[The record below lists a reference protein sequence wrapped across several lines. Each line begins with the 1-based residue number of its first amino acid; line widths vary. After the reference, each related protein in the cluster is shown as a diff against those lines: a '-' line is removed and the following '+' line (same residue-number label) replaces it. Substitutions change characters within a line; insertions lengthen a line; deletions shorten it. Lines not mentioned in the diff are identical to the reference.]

1 MFETIVAC
9 GLLIIVSCLF
19 FVVLIDLIIDIIKNK
34 RLHKNHQ
41 EMFDIIELIGDKVNE
56 EVQFYNTYI
65 APNKK
70 EIKRILG
77 NYDFLPKEKAKEA
90 DEVLEKLR
98 RAVYEHTEE
107 YNKMCEETEKLRE
120 RLAKYKREHNIKD

>member
-1 MFETIVAC
+1 MIETIVAC
-9 GLLIIVSCLF
+9 SLLIIVFCLF
-19 FVVLIDLIIDIIKNK
+19 LAVLIDLIISVIKDK

-41 EMFDIIELIGDKVNE
+41 EMFDIINLIGDKIHEKVE
-56 EVQFYNTYI
+56 FYNTYI

-70 EIKRILG
+70 EIKRILED
-77 NYDFLPKEKAKEA
+77 YDFLPREKAKEA

-98 RAVYEHTEE
+98 CAVYEYTKE
-107 YNKMCEETEKLRE
+107 YNTMCEEIEILRE